1 MAGAEQ
7 HRLPRLGLSTG
18 GGVECC
24 IAAQSPAGILADAAR
39 NLHGAARMD
48 AAKSDSSPQRRC

>member
-7 HRLPRLGLSTG
+7 HWLPRLGLSAG

-39 NLHGAARMD
+39 NLDGAARGD
-48 AAKSDSSPQRRC
+48 AAKSDSSP